1 LRDHLVEHR
10 MRCDPQQPLVFSRWS
25 LGGRRRGPDGPFNA
39 SAIYQR
45 ARRNWEPQ
53 GIGTISLHDCRHTYA
68 SLMIAAGE
76 NAKALQTYLGHSSIT
91 TTYDRYGHLMPGA
104 ERESADRLS
113 AYLDMQ
119 DVRPMPSAVS
129 I

>member
-1 LRDHLVEHR
+1 
-10 MRCDPQQPLVFSRWS
+10 
-25 LGGRRRGPDGPFNA
+25 
-39 SAIYQR
+39 
-45 ARRNWEPQ
+45 
-53 GIGTISLHDCRHTYA
+53 
-68 SLMIAAGE
+68 MIASGE

-91 TTYDRYGHLMPGA
+91 TAYDRYGHLMPGA

-119 DVRPMPSAVS
+119 DVRPMSAAVP

>member
-1 LRDHLVEHR
+1 
-10 MRCDPQQPLVFSRWS
+10 
-25 LGGRRRGPDGPFNA
+25 
-39 SAIYQR
+39 
-45 ARRNWEPQ
+45 
-53 GIGTISLHDCRHTYA
+53 
-68 SLMIAAGE
+68 MITAGE

-113 AYLDMQ
+113 AYLEMQ
-119 DVRPMPSAVS
+119 EVRPIPSAVS

>member
-1 LRDHLVEHR
+1 
-10 MRCDPQQPLVFSRWS
+10 
-25 LGGRRRGPDGPFNA
+25 
-39 SAIYQR
+39 
-45 ARRNWEPQ
+45 
-53 GIGTISLHDCRHTYA
+53 
-68 SLMIAAGE
+68 MIAAGE

-113 AYLDMQ
+113 AYLDTQ
-119 DVRPMPSAVS
+119 DVHPMPSAVS

>member
-1 LRDHLVEHR
+1 
-10 MRCDPQQPLVFSRWS
+10 
-25 LGGRRRGPDGPFNA
+25 
-39 SAIYQR
+39 
-45 ARRNWEPQ
+45 
-53 GIGTISLHDCRHTYA
+53 
-68 SLMIAAGE
+68 
-76 NAKALQTYLGHSSIT
+76 
-91 TTYDRYGHLMPGA
+91 MPGA

>member
-1 LRDHLVEHR
+1 
-10 MRCDPQQPLVFSRWS
+10 MPLVLAIGPATASLRWLLHKAIFEN
-25 LGGRRRGPDGPFNA
+25 LGCVRCDGPFNA

-45 ARRNWEPQ
+45 ARRHWEPQ
-53 GIGTISLHDCRHTYA
+53 GIGSISLHDCRHTYA

-104 ERESADRLS
+104 YREDAQSTRLGGPV
-113 AYLDMQ
+113 LG
-119 DVRPMPSAVS
+119 V
-129 I
+129 